1 MQVSEIEMLVYKSA
15 AWNFWTNEPIARNC
29 IVIDASQ
36 SKQGVVLKKRERG
49 YTMWKKAVREASSIH
64 NKINV
69 KLIVQPRSSCDK
81 ISCVL
86 Q

>member
-15 AWNFWTNEPIARNC
+15 AWNFWTKEPIARNC
-29 IVIDASQ
+29 IDASQ
-36 SKQGVVLKKRERG
+36 SKQGVVLKKREGG
-49 YTMWKKAVREASSIH
+49 YTMWKKAVREASSIY

-69 KLIVQPRSSCDK
+69 KLTVQPRSSCDK